1 MKKEETKNVNK
12 DFDKS
17 FVVINN
23 LIDKGFKECKSYNDS
38 IENLKTIEKIF
49 KKLNYI
55 PNPDITIKLIDEN
68 LLLSET
74 IKIIVNN
81 DLDIITKGEI
91 NKIFDNDTIILIIES
106 YCMMNN
112 IKIQEY
118 EEDNKE
124 FEENIINYEGENIDI
139 VKLYLNEISRRKL
152 LTLDEEIKLTKRIKD
167 GDEEAKKIFIESNLR
182 LVVSVARKHLNQGL
196 SFLDLIQEGNIGL
209 MKAVDKFDSS
219 KGYRFSTY
227 ATWWIRQGITRAI
240 SNKSRNVRIPVYLHR
255 RINKFNKAAKELEMK
270 YGREAKIEE
279 IANELKISVKY
290 AQEIYQYKNDSISI
304 NLLVGDD
311 KDNELGNIIS
321 SKNIG
326 PDEQA
331 MTDLMKFQVKQLLE
345 KCNLKP
351 IEKEVI
357 LLRFGFNNTPMTLG
371 EIGNIYNISRQRVN
385 QIEASALM
393 KLRKYKNITDFA
405 GYMENPKEAIN
416 NIEIYRKEYRNSG
429 RITKSFLKDVRRE
442 KEDDNMV
449 KTIYEYFKNYS
460 KEEVD
465 KVLSTLSEESL
476 ELIRIRYGDDLTVP
490 VNNKLTEEQRKKFY
504 GSVMAQIKRL
514 LENPDI
520 KRRKVQKNEI
530 EEKKIESTS
539 IVENVQTKNNLVET
553 NEEHTSKITKYDY
566 INMIKLFKTSNFKQM
581 ISNLGSKE
589 SIIISLRMGYIDG
602 KYFSVDAIAEFLD
615 IERDEVSKI
624 IKEVLLNYKES
635 VIKSIDHA
643 IEVASDEQ
651 NVLKDEKDIKEKKY
665 RKI

>member
-1 MKKEETKNVNK
+1 MKKEETKKVNN
-12 DFDKS
+12 DFDRS
-17 FVVINN
+17 FGVINN
-23 LIDKGFKECKSYNDS
+23 LVNKEFKNCKSYNDS
-38 IENLKTIEKIF
+38 IKNLETIEKIF

-55 PNPDITIKLIDEN
+55 PNPDIIMKLVDEN

-81 DLDIITKGEI
+81 NLDMITKGEI
-91 NKIFDNDTIILIIES
+91 NKIFDNDIIILIIES
-106 YCMMNN
+106 YCIMNN
-112 IKIQEY
+112 IKIQES

-255 RINKFNKAAKELEMK
+255 RINKFNKVAKELEMK

-460 KEEVD
+460 REEVD

-520 KRRKVQKNEI
+520 KRRKIQKKEI

-553 NEEHTSKITKYDY
+553 NEEHTSKITKDDY

-581 ISNLGSKE
+581 ISNIGSKE